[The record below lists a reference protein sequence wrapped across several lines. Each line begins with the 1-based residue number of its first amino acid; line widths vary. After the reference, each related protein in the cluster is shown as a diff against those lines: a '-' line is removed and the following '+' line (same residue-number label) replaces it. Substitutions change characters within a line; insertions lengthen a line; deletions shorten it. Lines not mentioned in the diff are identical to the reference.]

1 MHRVFQSILKHKTR
15 YTIFLALFYQYH
27 HVIMKRIRSVNIVT
41 REIYLKNL
49 IKNNGFTIKEFAQK
63 IDMPYSTLLT
73 MLNEE
78 KIGNAS
84 VDNVIKICKGLD
96 ITIQDLQSVKETA
109 PTNMDHLV
117 LTEHEANIISN
128 YRRKTD
134 LQKAVD
140 ILLLSDDK

>member
-1 MHRVFQSILKHKTR
+1 M
-15 YTIFLALFYQYH
+15 
-27 HVIMKRIRSVNIVT
+27 T
-41 REIYLKNL
+41 REIYLKKL
-49 IKNNGFTIKEFAQK
+49 IQSNGLTIKEFARK

-96 ITIQDLQSVKETA
+96 ITIQDLQSLKETTPA
-109 PTNMDHLV
+109 IMDHLV
-117 LTEHEANIISN
+117 LTEHEAKIVSN
-128 YRRKTD
+128 YRQKTD

-140 ILLLSDDK
+140 ILLLSDSE

>member
-1 MHRVFQSILKHKTR
+1 M
-15 YTIFLALFYQYH
+15 
-27 HVIMKRIRSVNIVT
+27 T

-49 IKNNGFTIKEFAQK
+49 IKNNEFTIKEFAQK

-96 ITIQDLQSVKETA
+96 ITIQDLQSVQETTPA
-109 PTNMDHLV
+109 SMDHLV
-117 LTEHEANIISN
+117 LTKHEAKIVSN
-128 YRRKTD
+128 YRQKTD

-140 ILLLSDDK
+140 ILLLSDDR

>member
-1 MHRVFQSILKHKTR
+1 
-15 YTIFLALFYQYH
+15 
-27 HVIMKRIRSVNIVT
+27 MKRIRSVNSLT

-49 IKNNGFTIKEFAQK
+49 IQSNGLTIKEFARK

-84 VDNVIKICKGLD
+84 VDNVIKICKGLN
-96 ITIQDLQSVKETA
+96 ITIQDLQSVKETTPA
-109 PTNMDHLV
+109 SMDHLV
-117 LTEHEANIISN
+117 LTEHEAKIVSN
-128 YRRKTD
+128 YRQKTD
-134 LQKAVD
+134 LQKAID

>member
-1 MHRVFQSILKHKTR
+1 
-15 YTIFLALFYQYH
+15 
-27 HVIMKRIRSVNIVT
+27 MKRIRSVNIVT
-41 REIYLKNL
+41 REIYPKNL

-96 ITIQDLQSVKETA
+96 ITIQDLQSVQET
-109 PTNMDHLV
+109 TSSDTEHLV
-117 LTEHEANIISN
+117 LTDHEPNIISN

-140 ILLLSDDK
+140 ILLLSD